1 MAPIFG
7 VAVQGKIKTTT
18 IRYFLFLKD
27 ICVLTHSSVAN
38 FSRIFVSSP
47 IHPLPISQG
56 YLCPHP
62 FIRCQ
67 FLKDI
72 CVLTHSSVAMQRL
85 EDLVRQLLKHPSKSG
100 NPAIASLSERAIAGF
115 PGFTELTLTCCQRS
129 PHQSRHRCCWRQGR
143 FRWRLQGRY

>member
-62 FIRCQ
+62 FIRCHAT
-67 FLKDI
+67 LGR
-72 CVLTHSSVAMQRL
+72 SSAPTPQA
-85 EDLVRQLLKHPSKSG
+85 SKQKWKS
-100 NPAIASLSERAIAGF
+100 SD
-115 PGFTELTLTCCQRS
+115 
-129 PHQSRHRCCWRQGR
+129 R
-143 FRWRLQGRY
+143 FFI